1 VSQKIISATAG
12 GTLTDKEGYFV
23 KQSSG
28 TVVIVSGATDRP
40 AGVLVSGAAS
50 GSECDL
56 ALPGEIALVKL
67 NGTVAKHQEI
77 QVEADGS
84 VIANAGSG
92 GRVIVGQMLE
102 AGVSGDLKR
111 ALIYEPEPAS

>member
-1 VSQKIISATAG
+1 MDKISISATAG

-28 TVVIVSGATDRP
+28 TAIIVAAATDRP
-40 AGVLVSGAAS
+40 CGVVVAGAAS
-50 GSECDL
+50 GSEIEL
-56 ALPGEIALVKL
+56 ALPGSIALVKL
-67 NGTVAKHQEI
+67 NGTVSKLQEI
-77 QVEADGS
+77 QVESDGS

-92 GRVIVGQMLE
+92 SRVIVGQMLE

>member
-1 VSQKIISATAG
+1 VSNKIISATAG

-28 TVVIVSGATDRP
+28 SIVIVSGATDRP
-40 AGVLVSGAAS
+40 AGVLVAGAAS
-50 GSECDL
+50 GSECEL

-67 NGTVAKHQEI
+67 AGTVSKHQEI
-77 QVEADGS
+77 QVESDGS

-92 GRVIVGQMLE
+92 SRVIVGQMLE
-102 AGVSGDLKR
+102 AGVLGDLKR